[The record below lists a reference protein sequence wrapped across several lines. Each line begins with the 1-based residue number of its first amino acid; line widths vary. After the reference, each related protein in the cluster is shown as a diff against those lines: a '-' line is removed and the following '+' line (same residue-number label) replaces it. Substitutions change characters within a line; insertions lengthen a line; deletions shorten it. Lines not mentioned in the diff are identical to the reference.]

1 MWRRRRGRVYNTAK
15 GVCKVRRSG
24 VVLSLVMA
32 LAAGWAEAAPPEWA
46 QARELYQGTHYNQSL
61 NLLLSAATKDAAT
74 FQLIGQNYFMLGQYK
89 KATDALEKARD
100 LGPITA
106 ELYLW
111 LGRAW
116 GRRAETSNPF
126 SAPGYASRAR
136 NAFEQAVSID
146 ISDKAAVGDLFDYYL
161 GAPGF
166 LGGGLNK
173 AEDLAKKVAARDP
186 AEGHY
191 LEAQINDKRKQYDAA
206 EQHLRR
212 AAALAPKQVSR
223 VLDLAR
229 YLAKRGRVME
239 SDALFEQAEQMAPHN
254 PRVLF
259 YRAQTYINGRRNLA
273 DARKLLEQYLQA
285 PLTPDDP
292 PRESAQAL
300 LQKARP

>member
-1 MWRRRRGRVYNTAK
+1 MLLSVGRIQ
-15 GVCKVRRSG
+15 
-24 VVLSLVMA
+24 
-32 LAAGWAEAAPPEWA
+32 AAAPEWA
-46 QARELYQGTHYNQSL
+46 QARELYQGTHYKQSL
-61 NLLLSAATKDAAT
+61 SLLLGVSAKDAAI
-74 FQLIGQNYFMLGQYK
+74 FQLIGQNLFMLGEYK

-100 LGPITA
+100 LGPVTA

-126 SAPGYASRAR
+126 SAPSYASRAR
-136 NAFEQAVSID
+136 DAFEHAVAID

-166 LGGGLNK
+166 LGGGVSK

-186 AEGHY
+186 AEGNY
-191 LEAQINDKRKQYDAA
+191 LEAQISNKRKQYDAA

-212 AAALAPKQVSR
+212 ALALAPKQVSR

-229 YLAKRGRVME
+229 FLANRGRVNE

-254 PRVLF
+254 PRVLY
-259 YRAQTYINGRRNLA
+259 YRAQTYIESRRNMA
-273 DARKLLEQYLQA
+273 DARRLLERYLQA

-300 LQKARP
+300 LQKARQ